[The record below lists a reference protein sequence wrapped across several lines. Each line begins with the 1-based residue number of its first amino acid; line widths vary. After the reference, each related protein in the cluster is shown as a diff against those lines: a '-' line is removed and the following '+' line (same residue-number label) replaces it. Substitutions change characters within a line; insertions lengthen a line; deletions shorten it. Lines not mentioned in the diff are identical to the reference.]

1 MQEPSI
7 WKIQN
12 CNGADYLVALLQF
25 LLTEFSRIFGS
36 GTMFAEEC
44 VVFND
49 QGADCPMLIINL
61 TPVRIRLA
69 QPDLSFWAQT
79 IFQLSHEL
87 CHYAIRQHK
96 INKEFTLSWFEEIV
110 CEAMSLYALQWSAEN
125 WKDCSLSL
133 MNPQF
138 SNAIK
143 RYLEEELKAE
153 GNDVFQKCETFEMLV
168 HYEKEHST
176 DRPTH
181 KNERNQLYFEI
192 AKNPAYC
199 LCVCD
204 YHRYI
209 EKNGITIDFERWEMD
224 NPCALI
230 KFLHSLQPCSSMG
243 V

>member
-1 MQEPSI
+1 MKEIPV
-7 WKIQN
+7 WKVQK
-12 CNGADYLVALLQF
+12 CDGAEYLMALLRFLLAEYSRVFGADIM
-25 LLTEFSRIFGS
+25 T
-36 GTMFAEEC
+36 AEEC
-44 VVFND
+44 IVYNDPESECPRIIFNTV
-49 QGADCPMLIINL
+49 PI
-61 TPVRIRLA
+61 RIRLH
-69 QPDLSFWAQT
+69 QKSLSFWAQT

-87 CHYAIRQHK
+87 CHYALRQCRV
-96 INKEFTLSWFEEIV
+96 NKDFVLSWFEEIV

-143 RYLEEELKAE
+143 SYLEEELKAE
-153 GNDVFQKCETFEMLV
+153 GNDIFQKCETLEMLA

-181 KNERNQLYFEI
+181 KNERNRLYFEI
-192 AKNPAYC
+192 ANTPADC

-209 EKNGITIDFERWEMD
+209 EKNGITIDFDRWEKD
-224 NPCALI
+224 NPCPLI
-230 KFLHSLQPCSSMG
+230 KFLHGLQPCSSIG
-243 V
+243 Q